1 MFIFNK
7 NSYFYIKMTF
17 LFVFFYKK
25 IKMAVIVKLKSKRVQ
40 LLNNYEY
47 TLKYIID
54 EKIKIREIRIDK

>member
-1 MFIFNK
+1 
-7 NSYFYIKMTF
+7 MTF
-17 LFVFFYKK
+17 LFVFLYKK
-25 IKMAVIVKLKSKRVQ
+25 IEMAVMVKLRSKRVQ